1 MGFKCG
7 IIGLPNVGK
16 SSLFNALVGLQK
28 AASENYPF
36 CTIEPNIGKVP
47 IPDDRLQKLSEVN
60 KSKLTINAQLEF
72 VDIAGL
78 VKGASKGEGLGNK
91 FLSNIREVDAIA
103 HVVRCFEDKNTSHV
117 HGTIDPEYDIEII
130 ENELLISD
138 IERTES
144 ILIKLD
150 KLIKAGKNEFKE
162 EKNLFLKV
170 LDSLQSANTHNLS
183 NFSLEE
189 RHTINQNGILSFKPL
204 MYVANLDE
212 NSIKSGNTY
221 NQKLINLSKTKKIPL
236 VNISAK
242 IEEELSSI
250 KDIKEKNE
258 IMQSMD
264 INLSGLDQFI
274 SSGFKLLN
282 LITFFTSGEK
292 ETRAWTLKKDSNAP
306 DAAGKIH
313 TDFKRGFIAADVIHC
328 DKLLNLGGEKQAKLS
343 GNIRT
348 EGKDYIVQDGD
359 VILFK
364 FNV

>member
-36 CTIEPNIGKVP
+36 CTIEPNVGKVP
-47 IPDDRLQKLSEVN
+47 IPDDRLIQLSKVN
-60 KSKLTINAQLEF
+60 NSKSIINAQMEF

-103 HVVRCFEDKNTSHV
+103 HVVRCFEDENVTHV
-117 HGTIDPEYDIEII
+117 HNSIDPEYDIEII
-130 ENELLISD
+130 ESELLLSD
-138 IERTES
+138 IERAEN
-144 ILIKLD
+144 IIEKLN
-150 KLIKAGKNEFKE
+150 KLIKIGKNENKE
-162 EKNLFLKV
+162 ERDLFLRV
-170 LDSLQSANTHNLS
+170 LNNLQSADTNEVS
-183 NFSLEE
+183 NYSPEE
-189 RHTINQNGILSFKPL
+189 LHIINKNGILSFKPL

-212 NSIKSGNTY
+212 NSIKSGNIY
-221 NQKLINLSKTKKIPL
+221 NQKLIALSKIKKIPL

-250 KDIKEKNE
+250 KDIKEKKE
-258 IMQSMD
+258 LMKSMD
-264 INLSGLDQFI
+264 IDQSGLDQFI

-282 LITFFTSGEK
+282 LVTFFTSGEK
-292 ETRAWTLKKDSNAP
+292 ETKAWTLKKESYAP

-313 TDFKRGFIAADVIHC
+313 TDFKKGFIAADVISY
-328 DKLLNLGGEKQAKLS
+328 DKLLKLGGEKEAKLS